1 MDCWRLHK
9 LLRSEGQCAQIPV
22 IPLQTGKFLLSATSL
37 HVRFGTRVLKSA
49 GRAVGFAVARHFRD
63 VFTAMLRIFSAL
75 IISIFMALP
84 AAAQQSVWI
93 QIEAQRTLTDAQNAA
108 RGYAAAGVP
117 DVTGFALPGGWYGI
131 ALGPYAAGDADTQ
144 LSQLRRAG
152 VIPSDSY
159 IVDGGRFRTQ
169 FWPVGVTAPVA
180 PVDVATPTLDT
191 PTVTDTPVAIVEP
204 EPIPEP
210 NPIPTPDETYR
221 EAQVSEQALEG
232 DQKRLLQTALQWA
245 GFYDSAI
252 DGAFGRGTRRS
263 MVAWQEANN
272 HEPTGVLTTGQRAE
286 LLGAYNS
293 ILDGMG
299 LQLVRDDASGIEIQI
314 PTGVVRFAEYEP
326 PFARFDPSGDV
337 AAQVLLISQP
347 GDQTR
352 MFGLYE
358 ILQTLAIIPPT
369 GERSR
374 RDRGFEIEGFDDDLH
389 SFTSV
394 VLENN
399 EIKGFTLV
407 WPAGDDERRRR
418 VLAEMQAS
426 FATIDG
432 VLDPAI
438 ARPDEDQAIDL
449 VAGLAVRKPIRD
461 RSGFYINGSGEV
473 LTTIEAIGECTSI
486 TLGMEHDATVVH
498 QDAKLGLAV
507 LRPTTRLAPP
517 AVAEFQTGVPRLQAE
532 VAVAGFPYGGVLTTP
547 ALTFGTLADIRG
559 LNGEDEVKRLSIFAQ
574 PGDAGGPV
582 YDNGGAVLGMLLPKG
597 QTNGQSL
604 PPDVSFSVDAD
615 QIISSISG
623 AGIDVA
629 TTDSVAYMTPEALT
643 LMAADMAVLVSC
655 WSD

>member
-1 MDCWRLHK
+1 
-9 LLRSEGQCAQIPV
+9 
-22 IPLQTGKFLLSATSL
+22 
-37 HVRFGTRVLKSA
+37 
-49 GRAVGFAVARHFRD
+49 
-63 VFTAMLRIFSAL
+63 MLRIISAL
-75 IISIFMALP
+75 IVSIFMALP
-84 AAAQQSVWI
+84 AAAQQSVWV
-93 QIEAQRTLTDAQNAA
+93 QIEAQRTLTGAQDAA
-108 RGYAAAGVP
+108 RGYSAAGVP

-131 ALGPYAAGDADTQ
+131 ALGPYAAIDADSQ
-144 LSQLRRAG
+144 LNQLRRAG

-169 FWPVGVTAPVA
+169 FWPVGVTAPSD
-180 PVDVATPTLDT
+180 PVEVATPDVT
-191 PTVTDTPVAIVEP
+191 PATPAVEGTPVAVVEP

-210 NPIPTPDETYR
+210 APIQIPDETYR
-221 EAQVSEQALEG
+221 EAQVSEQALDR

-252 DGAFGRGTRRS
+252 DGAYGRGTRRS

-286 LLGAYNS
+286 LLGPYNS

-299 LQLVRDDASGIEIQI
+299 LQLVRDDASGIEMQI
-314 PTGVVRFAEYEP
+314 PTGVVKFAEYEP
-326 PFARFDPSGDV
+326 PFARFDASGDV

-347 GDQTR
+347 GDRTR

-374 RDRGFEIEGFDDDLH
+374 RDRGFEIEGFDENVH
-389 SFTSV
+389 SYTSV

-418 VLAEMQAS
+418 VLAEVQAS
-426 FATIDG
+426 FAAIDG

-438 ARPDEDQAIDL
+438 ARPGEDQAIDL

-461 RSGFYINGSGEV
+461 RSGFYINRSGEV
-473 LTTIEAIGECTSI
+473 LTTIEAISECTSI
-486 TLGMEHDATVVH
+486 TLGMEHDAAVVH
-498 QDAKLGLAV
+498 QDETLGLAI
-507 LRPTTRLAPP
+507 LRPSTRLAPP

-559 LNGEDEVKRLSIFAQ
+559 LNGEDDVKRLSIYAQ

-582 YDNGGAVLGMLLPKG
+582 YDNGGAVLGMLLPKE

-604 PPDVSFSVDAD
+604 PPEVSFSVDAD
-615 QIISSISG
+615 QIISSVSG
-623 AGIDVA
+623 AGIDVL

>member
-1 MDCWRLHK
+1 
-9 LLRSEGQCAQIPV
+9 
-22 IPLQTGKFLLSATSL
+22 
-37 HVRFGTRVLKSA
+37 
-49 GRAVGFAVARHFRD
+49 
-63 VFTAMLRIFSAL
+63 MLRIFSAL
-75 IISIFMALP
+75 IFSFFMALP
-84 AAAQQSVWI
+84 ATAQQSVWV
-93 QIEAQRTLTDAQNAA
+93 QIEAQRTLTGAQDAA
-108 RGYAAAGVP
+108 RGYSAAGVP

-131 ALGPYAAGDADTQ
+131 ALGPYSAVDADTQ
-144 LSQLRRAG
+144 LNQLRRAG
-152 VIPSDSY
+152 VIPNDSY

-169 FWPVGVTAPVA
+169 FWPVGVT
-180 PVDVATPTLDT
+180 TPTEPVGVET
-191 PTVTDTPVAIVEP
+191 PDAPAVDDTPVAAVEP
-204 EPIPEP
+204 TPIPEP
-210 NPIPTPDETYR
+210 NPIQIPDETLR
-221 EAQVSEQALEG
+221 EAQASEQALDR

-252 DGAFGRGTRRS
+252 DGAYGRGTRRS

-299 LQLVRDDASGIEIQI
+299 LQLVRDDASGIEMQI
-314 PTGVVRFAEYEP
+314 PTGVVKFAEYEP

-347 GDQTR
+347 GDRTR

-358 ILQTLAIIPPT
+358 ILQTLAIIPQD

-374 RDRGFEIEGFDDDLH
+374 NDRGFEIEGVDDTVH
-389 SFTSV
+389 SYTSV
-394 VLENN
+394 VLEDNQ
-399 EIKGFTLV
+399 IKGFTLV

-426 FATIDG
+426 FTTIDG

-438 ARPDEDQAIDL
+438 ARPGEDQAIDL
-449 VAGLAVRKPIRD
+449 IAGLAVRKPIRD
-461 RSGFYINGSGEV
+461 RSGFYINRSGEV

-498 QDAKLGLAV
+498 QDEKLGLAV
-507 LRPTTRLAPP
+507 LRPNTRLAPP

-559 LNGEDEVKRLSIFAQ
+559 LNGEDDVKRLSIFAQ

-582 YDNGGAVLGMLLPKG
+582 YDNGGAVLGLLLPKV
-597 QTNGQSL
+597 QTNGQTL
-604 PPDVSFSVDAD
+604 PPEVSFSLDAE
-615 QIISSISG
+615 QIVASVSR
-623 AGIDVA
+623 AGIDVV
-629 TTDSVAYMTPEALT
+629 TTESVAYMTPEALT
-643 LMAADMAVLVSC
+643 MMAADMAVLVSC
-655 WSD
+655 WND